1 MDKKMHELGVNN
13 MRVTFLGTGTS
24 QGVPVIGCKC
34 EVCLSENSKD
44 NRLRTSI
51 RIEIGEYSVVIDS
64 GPDFRQQM
72 LREKVER
79 LDAIVFTHEH
89 KDHVAGLDDIRAY
102 NYWQKKPMHIY
113 ANKAVEIALRRDFH
127 YAFDSNIKGGVPK
140 IIFNHIHREDFS
152 LGGSTWRPLPV
163 MHAEMEVLGF
173 RIGDFAYVTDVNHIP
188 EETFEKLEGVKVLI
202 ISALRKFEH
211 PSHFSLEEVLEVIKR
226 IKPQASYLTHMSH
239 LMGLHEDL
247 EKELPSGVYPA
258 YDGLKIQCT

>member
-1 MDKKMHELGVNN
+1 MHELGVNN
-13 MRVTFLGTGTS
+13 MRVTFIGTGTS

-44 NRLRTSI
+44 ERLRTSI
-51 RIEIGEYSVVIDS
+51 RVEIGDHSVVIDS

-72 LREKVER
+72 LREEVEK

-102 NYWQKKPMHIY
+102 NYWQKKPMQIY
-113 ANKAVEIALRRDFH
+113 ANKAVEAALRRDFH
-127 YAFDSNIKGGVPK
+127 YAFDPNIKGGVPK
-140 IIFNHIHREDFS
+140 MIFNHIHREDFS
-152 LGGSTWRPLPV
+152 LGGATWRPLPV

-188 EETFEKLEGVKVLI
+188 EETYEKLDGVKVLI

-211 PSHFSLEEVLEVIKR
+211 PSHFSLDEVLEVIKR

-258 YDGLKIQCT
+258 YDGLKLESV

>member
-1 MDKKMHELGVNN
+1 MNKKMHELGVNN

-34 EVCLSENSKD
+34 AVCLSENSKD
-44 NRLRTSI
+44 ERLRTSI
-51 RIEIGEYSVVIDS
+51 RVEIGEHSVVIDS

-102 NYWQKKPMHIY
+102 NYWQKKPMQIY
-113 ANKAVEIALRRDFH
+113 ANKAVEVALRRDFH
-127 YAFDSNIKGGVPK
+127 YAFDPSIKGGVPK
-140 IIFNHIHREDFS
+140 IILNHIHREDFS

-163 MHAEMEVLGF
+163 MHAEIEVLGF

-202 ISALRKFEH
+202 ISALRKFKH
-211 PSHFSLEEVLEVIKR
+211 PSHFSLEEVLDVIKR

-239 LMGLHEDL
+239 LVGLHEDL
-247 EKELPSGVYPA
+247 EKELPSDVYPA
-258 YDGLKIQCT
+258 YDGLQLQSL